1 MAKNSPS
8 PMDVRRIRADEGP
21 RLRAL
26 RLRALADAPTAFGS
40 TFAEEHARPRGQWDR
55 LAGEEALSE
64 TRARFVAEEHECWYG
79 MAAGF
84 VVPDQPETVQL
95 VSMWVD
101 PTRRRS
107 GIGAALVEAVVRWA
121 RERSAKRLQLWVTE
135 TNHQAKSL
143 YARTGFL
150 EKARAQPLPS
160 HPALQEVLMIREL
173 T

>member
-1 MAKNSPS
+1 
-8 PMDVRRIRADEGP
+8 MDVRRIRADEGP

-26 RLRALADAPTAFGS
+26 RLKALADAPTAFGS
-40 TFAEEHARPRGQWDR
+40 TFAEELARPSGHWDR
-55 LAGEEALSE
+55 LAGEEALSS
-64 TRARFVAEEHECWYG
+64 TRARFVAEEHERWYG

-84 VVPDQPETVQL
+84 VVPGEPGTVQL

-107 GIGAALVEAVVRWA
+107 GFGAALVEAVVQWG
-121 RERSAKRLQLWVTE
+121 RERGARRLQLWVTD
-135 TNHQAKSL
+135 TNQQAKSL

-150 EKARAQPLPS
+150 ETGRAQPLPS
-160 HPALQEVLMIREL
+160 HPTLQEVLMIREL